1 MDAGFD
7 HTWACSL
14 WGVADDRVHRWRARL
29 RLFGSLVDLAPG
41 GHALHGV
48 TPAEVAA
55 ILAIAEAW
63 GTLDGS
69 HRKLAHRGSY
79 TNTVWVS
86 PSTFLR
92 VLTENGLILPEK
104 PPRTPSVRKPWPA
117 WLVWAPNRFWIWDVT
132 HFTAAGRAVFAIVD
146 MVSRK
151 WIHHL
156 TSVEESSTQ
165 VKVVFDQALEIEGL
179 LDLITDERFELP
191 LDDPKRPILL
201 TLSDNGPQMTSEETK
216 KYMALLTIVQHHGRP
231 YTPTDQAWIESF
243 FGHLKGEHPHLETIT
258 DPAALDAELNRL
270 RTEYNDVRLHE
281 SIGYVTPDDEHE
293 GRGPAI
299 RQARQDGLTQAR
311 HTRLDYHRHQQ
322 HREAPKLG

>member
-1 MDAGFD
+1 MAIELAIAGKSELGLVGLLPARVPADVKLAVLSTVDAAVDAGFD

-69 HRKLAHRGSY
+69 HRKLADRGSY

-132 HFTAAGRAVFAIVD
+132 HFTAAGRAVVRD
-146 MVSRK
+146 RGHGV
-151 WIHHL
+151 
-156 TSVEESSTQ
+156 TQ
-165 VKVVFDQALEIEGL
+165 M
-179 LDLITDERFELP
+179 
-191 LDDPKRPILL
+191 DPP
-201 TLSDNGPQMTSEETK
+201 
-216 KYMALLTIVQHHGRP
+216 
-231 YTPTDQAWIESF
+231 
-243 FGHLKGEHPHLETIT
+243 PH
-258 DPAALDAELNRL
+258 
-270 RTEYNDVRLHE
+270 
-281 SIGYVTPDDEHE
+281 
-293 GRGPAI
+293 
-299 RQARQDGLTQAR
+299 
-311 HTRLDYHRHQQ
+311 
-322 HREAPKLG
+322 KC